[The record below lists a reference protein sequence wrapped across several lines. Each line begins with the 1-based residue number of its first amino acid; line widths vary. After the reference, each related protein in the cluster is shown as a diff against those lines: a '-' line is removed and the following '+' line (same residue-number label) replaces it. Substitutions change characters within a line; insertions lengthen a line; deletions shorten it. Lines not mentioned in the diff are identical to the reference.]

1 MKAVHETHGLENI
14 EVKNLWLKRGNYQ
27 IFKDFSYS
35 FPAGKVTALMAS
47 SGAGKTS
54 LLDCIAGL
62 LQPNQGSISGGG
74 SVSYLFQ
81 EPRLLPWYSL
91 EKNVMLPVE
100 SLLGRETAKERSD
113 TFLKAVNLE
122 EKIDALPTQCSG
134 GQRQRCAIARAFAF
148 PSTVLL
154 MDEAFQAQD
163 IKLKLLLMELTE
175 QLLEKEGR
183 TALLVTHDVSE
194 ALALAHHVVVLA
206 GSPLQVVG
214 EFEGA
219 SKSQSMSQRYIQSD
233 SNSAKS
239 RQAILKLLCES

>member
-1 MKAVHETHGLENI
+1 MKENQQGI
-14 EVKNLWLKRGNYQ
+14 QNIQIRNLWLKRGDSQ
-27 IFKDFSYS
+27 LFQDFSYS
-35 FPAGKVTALMAS
+35 FEAQKVTALMAS
-47 SGAGKTS
+47 SGLGKTS

-62 LQPNQGSISGGG
+62 LKPDQGWIQCDG

-100 SLLGRETAKERSD
+100 SLLGEQMAKERSQN
-113 TFLKAVNLE
+113 FLKAVHLE
-122 EKIDALPTQCSG
+122 EKADFLPAQCSG

-154 MDEAFQAQD
+154 MDEAFQSQD
-163 IKLKLLLMELTE
+163 IKLKLQLMELTE
-175 QLLEKEGR
+175 KLLEQEGR

-219 SKSQSMSQRYIQSD
+219 SKSQPMSQRYIQRD
-233 SNSAKS
+233 ANSTKN
-239 RQAILKLLCES
+239 REAILKLLCAS